1 MGSEIDGGFQDSCIP
16 DSVLPGP
23 TVSRETWC
31 NIQNPNVEERG
42 SVCAGMADLHGSD
55 IGSLG

>member
-1 MGSEIDGGFQDSCIP
+1 MP
-16 DSVLPGP
+16 DSVLPGR

>member
-1 MGSEIDGGFQDSCIP
+1 MA
-16 DSVLPGP
+16 DSVLPGR
-23 TVSRETWC
+23 TVYCEMWC

-42 SVCAGMADLHGSD
+42 SVCAGMVDLHGSD